1 MSETENKTS
10 TSVKTQQQDTPS
22 TSTSSVSI
30 SPPSNFKPPEAKR
43 FAIRSDKTFEILA
56 ASLPLFFRFATGVFV
71 SGYSFSFV
79 SKDEIPPNEY
89 VFKLSGITVKE
100 TSKVGARPEK
110 PIEIYEFE
118 RYFMVRE
125 IVAILDL
132 DVLFYPCPRNSPNF
146 RPKVV
151 QLGGKQQFPYMVDP
165 NTGVSM
171 YESDDIIRYL
181 VGKYGDGNIPL
192 ALSLGFLTSLTCGL
206 SMLGRIT
213 KGTTYTPAKLPP
225 QPLKLW
231 AYEVGPKHLNYAS

>member
-1 MSETENKTS
+1 MAMAGTGTLNLSQFSLHKPLSFSATKLPRTRICIRAMSETENKTS

-118 RYFMVRE
+118 RYFMV
-125 IVAILDL
+125 
-132 DVLFYPCPRNSPNF
+132 
-146 RPKVV
+146 
-151 QLGGKQQFPYMVDP
+151 DP